1 MDRGEER
8 GVVRKGS
15 VEEEA
20 FGGEKWHDRVVAIAG
35 SIRGQQ
41 PGVAWRGLTYWCCV
55 SLLEGRPGCFWIC
68 AGCAAAQS
76 PQIQR
81 IPKILGIH

>member
-1 MDRGEER
+1 MDRGQER

-41 PGVAWRGLTYWCCV
+41 PGWLGVA
-55 SLLEGRPGCFWIC
+55 
-68 AGCAAAQS
+68 
-76 PQIQR
+76 
-81 IPKILGIH
+81 

>member
-1 MDRGEER
+1 MDRGQER

-41 PGVAWRGLTYWCCV
+41 AGVA
-55 SLLEGRPGCFWIC
+55 
-68 AGCAAAQS
+68 
-76 PQIQR
+76 
-81 IPKILGIH
+81 

>member
-1 MDRGEER
+1 MGRGQER
-8 GVVRKGS
+8 GVATKGS

-20 FGGEKWHDRVVAIAG
+20 FGGEKWHDRVVSIAG

-41 PGVAWRGLTYWCCV
+41 AGVAWRGLTYWCCV
-55 SLLEGRPGCFWIC
+55 SLLEGRQGRFWVC

-76 PQIQR
+76 PQIRR